1 MDRAAGPILGG
12 FAVSGMLSA
21 VASVTL
27 GTAVFVAGPIVAGA
41 AIGLFRGATRD
52 AGVEETAV
60 NRLDRHKIY
69 EVHQAIDEDRK
80 EGRILKAMIEED
92 ALGKC
97 VAEFAVFCREHID
110 SVLSSKL
117 AEGEFRFLFDILRG
131 KRSHGAAAIGEL
143 TRPTLLDEERVSNLL
158 EQLESSE
165 ANEEAST
172 ITQSILDELQECP
185 SGEDIQRRIMNFMES
200 KFAEACS
207 SQL

>member
-1 MDRAAGPILGG
+1 MDRAARTILEDIIFGIHI
-12 FAVSGMLSA
+12 AA
-21 VASVTL
+21 ASV
-27 GTAVFVAGPIVAGA
+27 A
-41 AIGLFRGATRD
+41 AHVVEAINLYRHATRD

-60 NRLDRHKIY
+60 NRLDRHTIY

-80 EGRILKAMIEED
+80 EGQKLKEMIEKE

-131 KRSHGAAAIGEL
+131 TRSHGAAAIGEVP
-143 TRPTLLDEERVSNLL
+143 RPALLEEERVSNLL

-165 ANEEAST
+165 ANDEAST
-172 ITQSILDELQECP
+172 ITQSILNELQECP
-185 SGEDIQRRIMNFMES
+185 SDEEIQRRIMNFMEA